1 MRRTLGSKLRVGLA
15 LAALAAVTLCLAPH
29 PALAMSFE
37 SIFGNS
43 EPEPKL
49 NLIHVQDLARLM
61 KNSRARFYLY
71 DVNPVDVREATG
83 IIPGAKLLASD
94 DSYDLSELPPD
105 KSAKLIFYCHN
116 LH

>member
-1 MRRTLGSKLRVGLA
+1 MGRVFKSKLLLVLA
-15 LAALAAVTLCLAPH
+15 LAAVAAMALGIAPR
-29 PALAMSFE
+29 PALAVSFQ
-37 SIFGNS
+37 SIFGSS
-43 EPEPKL
+43 EPEPKF

-61 KNSRARFYLY
+61 RDPQAKFYLY
-71 DVNPVDVREATG
+71 DVNPVDTRESTG

-116 LH
+116 VH